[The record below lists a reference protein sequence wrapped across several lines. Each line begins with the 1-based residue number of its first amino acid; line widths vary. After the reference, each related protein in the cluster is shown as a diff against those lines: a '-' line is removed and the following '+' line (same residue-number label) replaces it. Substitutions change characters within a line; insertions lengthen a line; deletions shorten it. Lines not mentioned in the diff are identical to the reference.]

1 VWTSDTARQGIDAA
15 LEATIGASWSRLGF
29 AARRRLWSWADDE
42 RPTMEGR
49 VVLVT
54 GGTSGIGRAVVVA
67 LARAGATV
75 GLVGRDEA
83 RVSRA
88 VEDLR
93 TEAGSTR
100 LFGQPADL
108 GSLSSVRALA
118 DGVARRT
125 DRLDALVHAAGVLN
139 RELTMTDGGLEE
151 TAAVHVVGPYLLT
164 CLLEPLLRRAAPAR
178 VVWVSSGGMYTRQL
192 DVERLDQPSTPYR
205 GTTVYATAKRAQ
217 VALARQWDQRW
228 PRAGVS
234 SYAMHPGWVDTDA
247 LRTGLPV
254 FAAVLGP
261 ILRRAEQ
268 GADTAVWLADGGAD
282 ADAPATFWLD
292 RRARPDHRWPGPA
305 DPPGEPARLW
315 EWCRQRAGLDE
326 PVGGDR

>member
-1 VWTSDTARQGIDAA
+1 M
-15 LEATIGASWSRLGF
+15 ASWSRLGF

-54 GGTSGIGRAVVVA
+54 GGTSGIGRAMVVA

-118 DGVARRT
+118 DGVAQT
-125 DRLDALVHAAGVLN
+125 DRPVGCPGPRGRRLEPRADHDRRRAGG
-139 RELTMTDGGLEE
+139 DGGRPRGRALPLDVP
-151 TAAVHVVGPYLLT
+151 AGALAPASGARPGGVGVVRRHVHPPTG
-164 CLLEPLLRRAAPAR
+164 RRAARSAVDPVPGDR
-178 VVWVSSGGMYTRQL
+178 RLRQ
-192 DVERLDQPSTPYR
+192 
-205 GTTVYATAKRAQ
+205 AKRAQ

-228 PRAGVS
+228 PGPECCPMRCTRAGWTPTPCEPACRS
-234 SYAMHPGWVDTDA
+234 SRPCWA
-247 LRTGLPV
+247 RC
-254 FAAVLGP
+254 
-261 ILRRAEQ
+261 LRRAEQ
-268 GADTAVWLADGGAD
+268 GADTAVWLADGSAGP
-282 ADAPATFWLD
+282 DAPATFWLD
-292 RRARPDHRWPGPA
+292 RRARPDHRWPGPP

-315 EWCRQRAGLDE
+315 EWCRRRAGLNE